1 MPRSVGHREPK
12 CKACMHTERV
22 RIDWLIASGA
32 QIKPLAVQF
41 GLKASG
47 LYNHSKK
54 HISDSYV
61 ASVRLGPFKS
71 EAELQRLCA
80 ENGSSVI
87 EQLRAMNSGV
97 QARWL
102 AAFEAGADDQFVHL
116 TGQFRKNLEL
126 MAKLTKEL
134 APHQTNITN
143 NNTVVFSQ
151 MPEFIATIAVLAD
164 ALREFPDARLKV
176 AVALRKLDP
185 GSERPLIELK
195 PVEAA

>member
-1 MPRSVGHREPK
+1 
-12 CKACMHTERV
+12 
-22 RIDWLIASGA
+22 
-32 QIKPLAVQF
+32 
-41 GLKASG
+41 
-47 LYNHSKK
+47 
-54 HISDSYV
+54 
-61 ASVRLGPFKS
+61 
-71 EAELQRLCA
+71 
-80 ENGSSVI
+80 VI

-102 AAFEAGADDQFVHL
+102 AAFEAAADEQFIQL

-143 NNTVVFSQ
+143 NTVVFSQ
-151 MPEFIATIAVLAD
+151 MPEFIATIAALSKALAP
-164 ALREFPDARLKV
+164 FPEARLAA
-176 AVALRKLDP
+176 AVALRMLDP